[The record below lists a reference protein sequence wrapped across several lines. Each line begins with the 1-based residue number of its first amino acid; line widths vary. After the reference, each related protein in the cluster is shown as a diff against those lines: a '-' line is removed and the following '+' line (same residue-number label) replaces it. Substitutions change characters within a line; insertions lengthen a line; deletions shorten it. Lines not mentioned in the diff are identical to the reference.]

1 MATKRRTRPGL
12 GVTVNVGSAGGKSEA
27 KPARTEGVDPRPA
40 MNRAWEQV
48 ATMTPAAAVAAVWTV
63 KGIESIDIAKLV
75 PGMANGVPVGKLF
88 PGEPNPE
95 DVESF
100 ILQRWGAAVYN
111 FSPIYRGLKIRT
123 RSFPIGGEAA
133 LAASNALP
141 GAPMQDE
148 LAQVDKVIADNL
160 RRRSAMQTL
169 AEMKAIEERGGDDV
183 KAEDIKAIGEAIA
196 GALRPQSDAPAQTMW
211 MEMMREQNSFL
222 REQLKMERDR
232 ADHLL
237 TAKPATDPNTLLG
250 LAAGVLPL
258 VGKLPSKSLSGI
270 LSTVMRVLRP
280 DEAPPAEQAGGWT
293 PEQVMVALQTAGP
306 LIQGILTPLIE
317 SIRAAVT
324 GRPAPVET
332 ARDVT
337 PRPPV
342 QPVVPQPTPGGETLM
357 PLQLT
362 DEEKMSMDLFFQ
374 FLAEHDYESAW
385 TTLGTTEKTAYAN
398 MAVMD
403 LKETTASRSV
413 FPLFMRLDSRAMGKR
428 TEIEAYL
435 EWAKTTKKPE
445 IEKRLAEEEADDDPE
460 PAA

>member
-1 MATKRRTRPGL
+1 MANKRRTRPGL
-12 GVTVNVGSAGGKSEA
+12 GVTVNVGQSGGKPEA
-27 KPARTEGVDPRPA
+27 KPVRTEGVDPRPA

-133 LAASNALP
+133 LAASSALP
-141 GAPMQDE
+141 GAPVQDE
-148 LAQVDKVIADNL
+148 LAAVDKVIADNL

-183 KAEDIKAIGEAIA
+183 KPEDLKAIAESIA
-196 GALRPQSDAPAQTMW
+196 QAVRPQESATSNM
-211 MEMMREQNSFL
+211 MIEMMREQNSFL

-232 ADHLL
+232 ADRFM
-237 TAKPATDPNTLLG
+237 TAEKATADPNTLLG
-250 LAAGVLPL
+250 LGSVLLPL
-258 VGKLPSKSLSGI
+258 VGKLPSKTISGV
-270 LSTVMRVLRP
+270 LNSVMRFLKP
-280 DEAPPAEQAGGWT
+280 EEAPPETGWT
-293 PEQVMVALQTAGP
+293 PEQVMATLQMAGP
-306 LIQGILTPLIE
+306 MVQQFLTPVLE
-317 SIRAAVT
+317 TIRSTLT
-324 GRPAPVET
+324 GRPAPVEV

-337 PRPPV
+337 PRPP
-342 QPVVPQPTPGGETLM
+342 QPVPTQPVPTVEGGAPIM
-357 PLQLT
+357 PIVLT
-362 DEEKMSMDLFFQ
+362 EEEKMSMDLFFQ
-374 FLAEHDYESAW
+374 FLNERDFESAW
-385 TTLGTTEKTAYAN
+385 STLGTTEKTVYAN

-403 LKETTASRSV
+403 LKDSAASRSV
-413 FPLFMRLDSRAMGKR
+413 FPLFMRLDSRALGLR
-428 TEIEAYL
+428 TQIEEYL
-435 EWAKTTKKPE
+435 EWAKTVKKPE
-445 IEKRLAEEEADDDPE
+445 IEKRQAEDDAAGDEE
-460 PAA
+460 